1 MATKQS
7 GFRRE
12 GSKSLKLSI
21 LGTRG
26 IPAQHGGFETF
37 AEKLAL
43 HLASRGWEVTVHCP
57 SREGEQPASTEWRG
71 VRLLAIPV
79 SREDAVG
86 TIIFDWKSTL
96 AAAREGATVLN
107 LGYGTALFGALFRL
121 AGVRNVVNMDGVEWR
136 RKKWSLPARVWLYA
150 NERLAC
156 LFANHLVADH
166 PAIKEHLATR
176 VSQDKITMIPYGAD
190 PVVNPDPAPIEPFG
204 LRPRHYAILIA
215 RPDPDNMILE
225 IVSAFSRRPRGIKL
239 VVLGRYTPDVNPYHR
254 EVQSAASDEVVFVGG
269 IYDKQQVE
277 ALRYHSRLY
286 IHGHRVGGT
295 NPSLVEALAAGN
307 PVLAHDN
314 PFNRWVA
321 GPGAHYF
328 KDEQECSRELDSL
341 LDSPVE
347 LDTMRYASL
356 ERHNAAFRW
365 EGVLAEYEALLAAW
379 QA

>member
-1 MATKQS
+1 MRVA
-7 GFRRE
+7 
-12 GSKSLKLSI
+12 I

-26 IPAQHGGFETF
+26 IPARHGGFETF
-37 AEKLAL
+37 AERLAL
-43 HLASRGWEVTVHCP
+43 YLVGRGWKVTVHCP
-57 SREGEQPASTEWRG
+57 AVGDDVPSETVWQG
-71 VRLLAIPV
+71 VRLLHVPAG
-79 SREDAVG
+79 RDDALG
-86 TIIFDWKSTL
+86 TIIFDWRSTL
-96 AAAREGATVLN
+96 IAAGEGGAVLN
-107 LGYGTALFGALFRL
+107 LGYGTALFGLLYRWR
-121 AGVRNVVNMDGVEWR
+121 GTCNIINMDGVEWR

-176 VSQDKITMIPYGAD
+176 VSEDKITMIPYGAD
-190 PVVNPDPAPIEPFG
+190 PVVSPDPALIEPFG
-204 LRPRHYAILIA
+204 LQPRHYAILIA

-225 IVSAFSRRPRGIKL
+225 IVTAFSRRPRGIRL
-239 VVLGRYTPDVNPYHR
+239 VVLGRYTPDVNSYHR
-254 EVQSAASDEVVFVGG
+254 EVQSAASDEVLFVGG

-277 ALRYHSRLY
+277 ALRYHARLY

-328 KDEQECSRELDSL
+328 KDEQECSGELDSL
-341 LDSPVE
+341 LDSPAE
-347 LDTMRYASL
+347 LDRMRHASL

-365 EGVLAEYEALLAAW
+365 EGVLAEYEALLSAW